1 MDTNKVLDILNEI
14 GDIDRQIQKVSD
26 LLARMRASKLE
37 LVEQYKKEAPYYKIE
52 YISKDSEEYTY
63 RSYKGYRHNFQWYY
77 DQAKAVLSKDN
88 TPIIKAYIWEGIPYE
103 DTEKELIG
111 LYEPKLI
118 LTL

>member
-1 MDTNKVLDILNEI
+1 MDTNKVLDILNRI
-14 GDIDRQIQKVSD
+14 DIVNIQIEE
-26 LLARMRASKLE
+26 ASKLLIEMRTLKSE
-37 LVEQYKKEAPYYKIE
+37 LVKQYEKEVPYYKIE
-52 YISKDSEEYTY
+52 YIAKDGEEYTY
-63 RSYKGYRHNFQWYY
+63 RSYKGYRHNLQWYY
-77 DQAKAVLSKDN
+77 DRAKAVLFKDN